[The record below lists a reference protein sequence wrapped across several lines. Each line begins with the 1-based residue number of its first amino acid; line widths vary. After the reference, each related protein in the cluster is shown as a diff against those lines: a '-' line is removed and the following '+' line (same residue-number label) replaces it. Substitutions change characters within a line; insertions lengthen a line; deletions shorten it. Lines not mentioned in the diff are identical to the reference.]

1 MKGNIISKYKVG
13 DKFKVLH
20 SETTSQ
26 DLNVDTVHTIVDVMT
41 LHKSN
46 NIQFYATD
54 TGWFLEEGETDNTLL
69 VSGMFSILAVLSK
82 IEEPDT

>member
-1 MKGNIISKYKVG
+1 MSKYKVG
-13 DKFKVLH
+13 DKFKVVH

-26 DLNVDTVHTIVDVMT
+26 SLNVGTVHTLVEVMPLT
-41 LHKSN
+41 KSN
-46 NIQFYATD
+46 NVQFYVSD
-54 TGWFLEEGETDNTLL
+54 TEWYLDEGETDNTLL

>member
-1 MKGNIISKYKVG
+1 MSKYKVG
-13 DKFKVLH
+13 DRFKVVY
-20 SETTSQ
+20 SESITQS
-26 DLNVDTVHTIVDVMT
+26 LNTDTVHTLVKVIPLT
-41 LHKSN
+41 ESE

-69 VSGMFSILAVLSK
+69 VGGISQLLAVLSK